1 MGEERVYHIYF
12 EKSCIFKDISE
23 FQFKLIWELLN
34 TEYNSELSYTEI
46 TVNPTKQ
53 RELIEDGNFPFLPDN
68 HRDSGTGKFNSF

>member
-1 MGEERVYHIYF
+1 MKLLLKKGKMGEEKVYHIYF

-23 FQFKLIWELLN
+23 LQFKLIWELLN

-53 RELIEDGNFPFLPDN
+53 RELIVDG
-68 HRDSGTGKFNSF
+68 SY

>member
-1 MGEERVYHIYF
+1 MKLLSKKRKMGEEKVYHIYF

-53 RELIEDGNFPFLPDN
+53 RELIVDG
-68 HRDSGTGKFNSF
+68 SY